1 MLVEWYDSIVVDNY
15 IPDVKLSPGGM
26 EGWETG
32 EYKPD
37 IMKRNLARQNNLN
50 G

>member
-1 MLVEWYDSIVVDNY
+1 
-15 IPDVKLSPGGM
+15 M

-37 IMKRNLARQNNLN
+37 IMKRNLARQNNSQSQNDLN